1 MAVESHASVLRALW
15 PWIRQQKGLISGSFV
30 VLLLASVI
38 RLLEPWPLAFAIDVV
53 MGDIKQNT
61 LLNGLN
67 INTLQT
73 DKLLWIC
80 AIGVVAIALLRAI
93 AGYASTIGMALAGS
107 RVMSA
112 IRRAL
117 FLHLLHLPL
126 SFHQRSR
133 TGDLTMRLIN
143 DIGMMREATVTA
155 IMPLLSST
163 VIFVGMLGIMFFLDW
178 QLTLITLLPMPL
190 LALATMRSS
199 GKIRNVS
206 RAQRKREGQLAAR
219 SAEYMTG
226 IATIQAMS
234 LEKAAT
240 KTFNGSDS
248 QSLQQNVQAKR
259 LAAGLERQVD
269 VLIAVVTALVLLL
282 GARSVLADTMSAG
295 ELLIFISYMKNA
307 FRPVREFAK
316 YSSRLAKAVTA
327 GERIIELLRQS
338 PDIDRRAG
346 TPLAAQS
353 SLPLAFEN
361 VSFAYRSAEQG
372 GHEAEPVLRDIS
384 FNVPAGQTLAITGP
398 SGAGKSTLSQLLLR
412 LYDPDGGRITL
423 GGNDVRDYT
432 VESLRRKIGYLP
444 QESLLFGVSI
454 KENIALGAEAEVS
467 DEEVIAAARL
477 ANAHD
482 FILRLPQGYDTVVS
496 ERGMSLSGGQRQRIA
511 IARTAI
517 RNSAFLLLDE
527 PGVGLDSKNERAV
540 TDALARLME
549 GKTSVIITHNLTL
562 AAKADSILLLDG
574 GQIIEH
580 GTHEALMAQ
589 RGRYFELWN
598 IQKGV
603 VP

>member
-1 MAVESHASVLRALW
+1 MAGESHAPVLRAFW

-53 MGDIKQNT
+53 MGDIKHNT

-67 INTLQT
+67 INVLETE
-73 DKLLWIC
+73 KLLWLC
-80 AIGVVAIALLRAI
+80 AIAVVVIAILRAI
-93 AGYASTIGMALAGS
+93 TGYASTIGMALAGS

-117 FLHLLHLPL
+117 FAHLLHLPL

-155 IMPLLSST
+155 IMPLLSSL
-163 VIFVGMLGIMFFLDW
+163 VIFAGMLGIMFFLDW
-178 QLTLITLLPMPL
+178 QLTLLTLLPMPL
-190 LALATMRSS
+190 LALATVRSG

-206 RAQRKREGQLAAR
+206 RAQRKREGHLAAR

-226 IATIQAMS
+226 IATLQAMS

-240 KTFNGSDS
+240 DTFNGSDS

-282 GARSVLADTMSAG
+282 GAHSVLGGKMSAG

-327 GERIIELLRQS
+327 GERVIELLHQ
-338 PDIDRRAG
+338 PVGIDRQAG
-346 TPLAAQS
+346 KPLVAHGG
-353 SLPLAFEN
+353 LNLAFEN
-361 VSFAYRSAEQG
+361 VRFSYQSTPQNETA
-372 GHEAEPVLRDIS
+372 PVLHDVS
-384 FNVPAGQTLAITGP
+384 FNVPAGQSLAITGP

-412 LYDPDGGRITL
+412 LYDPDSGRITL
-423 GGNDVRDYT
+423 DGTDVRDYA
-432 VESLRRKIGYLP
+432 VESLRRQIGYLP

-454 KENIALGAEAEVS
+454 RENIALGAQGEVS
-467 DEEVIAAARL
+467 EEQVIAAAKL

-482 FILRLPQGYDTVVS
+482 FILHLPQGYDTVVS

-511 IARTAI
+511 IARAAI

-527 PGVGLDSKNERAV
+527 PGVGLDSKNEQAV
-540 TDALARLME
+540 TDALARLMH
-549 GKTSVIITHNLTL
+549 GKTSVIITHNLAL

-574 GQIIEH
+574 GQVVEQGNH
-580 GTHEALMAQ
+580 SALMAQ
-589 RGRYFELWN
+589 QGRYFELWN

-603 VP
+603 AP

>member
-1 MAVESHASVLRALW
+1 MSAEARAPVLRAFW

-53 MGDIKQNT
+53 MGDIRQNT
-61 LLNGLN
+61 LLSGLN
-67 INTLQT
+67 INTLET
-73 DKLLWIC
+73 DKLLWLC
-80 AIGVVAIALLRAI
+80 AIAVVAIAVLRAV
-93 AGYASTIGMALAGS
+93 AGYVSTIGMALAGS

-117 FLHLLHLPL
+117 FAHLLHLPL
-126 SFHQRSR
+126 AFHQQSR

-155 IMPLLSST
+155 IMPLLSSI
-163 VIFVGMLGIMFFLDW
+163 VIFAGMLGIMFFLDW
-178 QLTLITLLPMPL
+178 QLTLLTLLPMPL
-190 LALATMRSS
+190 LALATVRSG
-199 GKIRNVS
+199 GKIREVS
-206 RAQRKREGQLAAR
+206 RAQRKREGNLAAR

-226 IATIQAMS
+226 IATLQAMS

-240 KTFNGSDS
+240 ETFNGSDT
-248 QSLQQNVQAKR
+248 QSLQQNVRAKR

-282 GARSVLADTMSAG
+282 GARSVLGGNMSAG

-327 GERIIELLRQS
+327 GERVIELLHQ
-338 PDIDRRAG
+338 PAGIDRNMGKA
-346 TPLAAQS
+346 LEAQGG
-353 SLPLAFEN
+353 LNLAFEN
-361 VSFAYRSAEQG
+361 VCFAYRSTSDGEVP
-372 GHEAEPVLRDIS
+372 PVLRNIS
-384 FNVPAGQTLAITGP
+384 FSVPAGRSLAITGP

-412 LYDPDGGRITL
+412 LYEPDSGSITL
-423 GGNDVRDYT
+423 GDTDVREYT
-432 VESLRRKIGYLP
+432 VDSLRRHIGYLP

-454 KENIALGAEAEVS
+454 RENIALGADGDVS
-467 DEEVIAAARL
+467 DEQVIAAAKL

-482 FILRLPQGYDTVVS
+482 FIELLPQGYDTVVS

-511 IARTAI
+511 IARAAI
-517 RNSAFLLLDE
+517 RRSAFLLLDE

-540 TDALARLME
+540 TEALARLMH
-549 GKTSVIITHNLTL
+549 GKTSVIITHNLAL

-574 GQIIEH
+574 GEVVEH
-580 GTHEALMAQ
+580 GNHAALMAQ
-589 RGRYFELWN
+589 QGRYFELWN

-603 VP
+603 AP

>member
-1 MAVESHASVLRALW
+1 MAVESSTSVLRAFW

-53 MGDIKQNT
+53 MGDIKHNT
-61 LLNGLN
+61 LLNGLS
-67 INTLQT
+67 INVLETE
-73 DKLLWIC
+73 KLLWLC
-80 AIGVVAIALLRAI
+80 AIAVVVIAILRAV

-117 FLHLLHLPL
+117 FAHLLHLPL

-155 IMPLLSST
+155 IMPLLSSI
-163 VIFVGMLGIMFFLDW
+163 VIFAGMLGIMFFLDW
-178 QLTLITLLPMPL
+178 QLTLLTLLPMPL
-190 LALATMRSS
+190 LALATMRSG
-199 GKIRNVS
+199 GKIRDVS
-206 RAQRKREGQLAAR
+206 RAQRKREGHLAAR

-226 IATIQAMS
+226 IATLQAMS

-240 KTFNGSDS
+240 ETFNGSDS
-248 QSLQQNVQAKR
+248 QSLQQNVRAKR

-282 GARSVLADTMSAG
+282 GARSVLGGKMFAG

-327 GERIIELLRQS
+327 GERVIELLHQ
-338 PDIDRRAG
+338 PVGIDRQVG
-346 TPLAAQS
+346 KPLIAS
-353 SLPLAFEN
+353 NGLNLAFEN
-361 VSFAYRSAEQG
+361 VHFAYHST
-372 GHEAEPVLRDIS
+372 HESEPASVLRDVS
-384 FNVPAGQTLAITGP
+384 FNVPAGQSLAITGP

-412 LYDPDGGRITL
+412 LYEPDRGRITL
-423 GGNDVRDYT
+423 DGTDVRDYA
-432 VESLRRKIGYLP
+432 VDSLRRQIGYLP

-454 KENIALGAEAEVS
+454 RENIALGAEGEVN
-467 DEEVIAAARL
+467 DEQVIAAAKL

-482 FILRLPQGYDTVVS
+482 FILHLPQGYDTVVS

-511 IARTAI
+511 IARAAI

-527 PGVGLDSKNERAV
+527 PGVGLDSKNEQAV
-540 TDALARLME
+540 TDALARLMQ
-549 GKTSVIITHNLTL
+549 GKTTVIITHNLAL
-562 AAKADSILLLDG
+562 AAKADSILLLDS
-574 GQIIEH
+574 GQVIEQGNH
-580 GTHEALMAQ
+580 AALMAQ
-589 RGRYFELWN
+589 QGRYFELWN

-603 VP
+603 AL

>member
-1 MAVESHASVLRALW
+1 MAVESSTSVLRAFW
-15 PWIRQQKGLISGSFV
+15 PWIRQQKGLIAGSFI

-53 MGDIKQNT
+53 MGDIKHNT
-61 LLNGLN
+61 LLNGLS
-67 INTLQT
+67 INVLETE
-73 DKLLWIC
+73 KLLWLC
-80 AIGVVAIALLRAI
+80 AIAVVVIAILRAV

-117 FLHLLHLPL
+117 FAHLLHLPL

-155 IMPLLSST
+155 IMPLLSSI
-163 VIFVGMLGIMFFLDW
+163 VIFTGMLGIMFFLDW
-178 QLTLITLLPMPL
+178 QLTLLTLLPMPL
-190 LALATMRSS
+190 LALATMRSG
-199 GKIRNVS
+199 GKIRDVS
-206 RAQRKREGQLAAR
+206 RAQRKREGHLAAR

-226 IATIQAMS
+226 IATLQAMS

-240 KTFNGSDS
+240 ETFNGSDS
-248 QSLQQNVQAKR
+248 QSLQQNVRAKR

-282 GARSVLADTMSAG
+282 GARSVLGGKMSAG

-327 GERIIELLRQS
+327 GERVIELLHQ
-338 PDIDRRAG
+338 PVGIDREAGKPLIARAG
-346 TPLAAQS
+346 LN
-353 SLPLAFEN
+353 LAFEN
-361 VSFAYRSAEQG
+361 VHFAYHSP
-372 GHEAEPVLRDIS
+372 HENEPASVLRDVS
-384 FNVPAGQTLAITGP
+384 FTVPAGQSLAITGP

-412 LYDPDGGRITL
+412 LYEPDRGRITL
-423 GGNDVRDYT
+423 NGTDVRDYA
-432 VESLRRKIGYLP
+432 VDNLRRQIGYLP

-454 KENIALGAEAEVS
+454 RENIALGAEGEVS
-467 DEEVIAAARL
+467 DEEVIAAAKL

-482 FILRLPQGYDTVVS
+482 FILHLPQGYGTVVS

-511 IARTAI
+511 IARAAI

-527 PGVGLDSKNERAV
+527 PGVGLDSKNEQAV
-540 TDALARLME
+540 TDALARLMQ
-549 GKTSVIITHNLTL
+549 GKTTVIITHNLAL

-574 GQIIEH
+574 GQVIEQGNH
-580 GTHEALMAQ
+580 AVLMAQ
-589 RGRYFELWN
+589 QGRYFELWN

-603 VP
+603 AL

>member
-1 MAVESHASVLRALW
+1 MAVESSSSVLRAFW

-53 MGDIKQNT
+53 MGDIKHNT

-67 INTLQT
+67 INVLETE
-73 DKLLWIC
+73 KLLWLC
-80 AIGVVAIALLRAI
+80 AIAVVVIAILRAI

-117 FLHLLHLPL
+117 FAHLLHLPL

-155 IMPLLSST
+155 IMPLLSSI
-163 VIFVGMLGIMFFLDW
+163 VIFAGMLGIMFFLDW
-178 QLTLITLLPMPL
+178 QLTLLTLLPMPL
-190 LALATMRSS
+190 LALATVRSG

-206 RAQRKREGQLAAR
+206 RAQRKREGHLAAR

-226 IATIQAMS
+226 IATLQAMS

-240 KTFNGSDS
+240 ENFNGSDS
-248 QSLQQNVQAKR
+248 QSLQQNVRAKR

-282 GARSVLADTMSAG
+282 GARSVLGGKMSAG

-327 GERIIELLRQS
+327 GERVIELLHQPVGVDRQS
-338 PDIDRRAG
+338 G
-346 TPLAAQS
+346 KPLVTQGGLS
-353 SLPLAFEN
+353 LAFEN
-361 VSFAYRSAEQG
+361 VRFAYQSAPQSET
-372 GHEAEPVLRDIS
+372 APVLHDVS
-384 FNVPAGQTLAITGP
+384 FRVPAGQSLAITGP

-412 LYDPDGGRITL
+412 LYDPDSGRITL
-423 GGNDVRDYT
+423 DGTDVRDYA
-432 VESLRRKIGYLP
+432 VDSLRRQIGYLP

-454 KENIALGAEAEVS
+454 RENIALGALREVS
-467 DEEVIAAARL
+467 EEQVIAAAKL

-482 FILRLPQGYDTVVS
+482 FILHLPQGYDTVVS

-511 IARTAI
+511 IARAAI

-527 PGVGLDSKNERAV
+527 PGVGLDSKNEQAV
-540 TDALARLME
+540 TDALARLMH
-549 GKTSVIITHNLTL
+549 GKTSVIITHNLAL

-574 GQIIEH
+574 GQVIEQGNH
-580 GTHEALMAQ
+580 TALMAQ
-589 RGRYFELWN
+589 QGRYFELWN

-603 VP
+603 AP